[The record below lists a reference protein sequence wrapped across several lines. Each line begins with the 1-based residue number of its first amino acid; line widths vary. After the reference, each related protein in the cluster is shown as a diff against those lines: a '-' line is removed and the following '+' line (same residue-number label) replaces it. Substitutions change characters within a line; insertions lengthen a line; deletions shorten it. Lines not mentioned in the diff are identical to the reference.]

1 MTIVNILS
9 LIGGL
14 GLFLFGMRAMG
25 EGLEKA
31 AGDRMQKIIESLT
44 SNLFKGVLVG
54 TVVTGIIQSS
64 SATTVMVIGFI
75 NAGVMSLRQAVGV
88 IMGANIGTTVTAQ
101 ILRLA
106 GIQSNAWYLAMFKP
120 EYLAPVAVIIGVFML
135 MFAKRKRNRSVGEIL
150 AGLGVL
156 FIGMQTMSDA
166 LAPLETMPEIQ
177 QAFVVMGQNP
187 ILGVLTGT
195 IVTALIQSSSASIG
209 ILQAVAATGIVPFSS
224 AVPII
229 MGQNI
234 GTCVTALLSSIGA
247 TKNAKRAAVIHLS
260 FNIIGTIVF
269 MVVIY
274 AVQLLYGFPN
284 WDAPISMGGIA
295 NFHTIFNILNTL
307 ILLPFSDM
315 LVKLAN
321 FIIKTGGRSGG
332 GKEPANILDDR
343 FLVTPSVAVA
353 QSIKAVIDMITLAY
367 NNYQAC
373 TGMIFNKEKNL
384 TPTLSLISDN
394 ENDIDN
400 MESRLTTYLVKI
412 SEHDLSEEENN
423 TVSGIFHVITDIER
437 IGDHSLNISESMANL
452 YDEGLKFSDSAKA
465 ELKKMT
471 DAVSEVIELC
481 IRAYSEN
488 DLEAA
493 KRVQPIEAV
502 VDILKRDLRQQH
514 INRLTKQ
521 ECDFNTGIAFLDI
534 VNNLERI
541 SDHCSNIAI
550 AVEQSIDEVGFDP
563 HSYTNKM
570 DAVET
575 QEYRDT
581 FAQYKAKYEI

>member
-31 AGDRMQKIIESLT
+31 AGDRLQKIIESLT
-44 SNLFKGVLVG
+44 SNLIKGVLVG

-75 NAGVMSLRQAVGV
+75 NAGVMTLGQAVGV

-106 GIQSNAWYLAMFKP
+106 GIQSNAWYFAMFKP
-120 EYLAPVAVIIGVFML
+120 EYLAPVAIIIGVFML

-150 AGLGVL
+150 AGFGVL

-166 LAPLETMPEIQ
+166 LAPLETMPEIR
-177 QAFVVMGQNP
+177 QAFVAMGENP

-195 IVTALIQSSSASIG
+195 AVTALIQSSSASIG
-209 ILQAVAATGIVPFSS
+209 ILQAVAATGIISFAS
-224 AVPII
+224 ALPII
-229 MGQNI
+229 LGQNI

-260 FNIIGTIVF
+260 FNIIGTLVF
-269 MVVIY
+269 LVGMYGI
-274 AVQLLYGFPN
+274 QIFIGFPFWN
-284 WDAPISMGGIA
+284 DPITMGGIA
-295 NFHTIFNILNTL
+295 DFHTIFNIVNTL
-307 ILLPFSDM
+307 ILLPFTGF
-315 LVKLAN
+315 LVKIAN
-321 FIIKTGGRSGG
+321 FFIKSDGRSSNAG
-332 GKEPANILDDR
+332 PANLLDDR
-343 FLVTPSVAVA
+343 FLVTPPVAVA

-367 NNYQAC
+367 GNYQAC
-373 TGMIFNKEKNL
+373 TGLIFKNEKNL
-384 TPTLSLISDN
+384 TPTLSRISDN
-394 ENDIDN
+394 ENEIDN

-437 IGDHSLNISESMANL
+437 IGDHSLNISESMEHL
-452 YDEGLKFSDSAKA
+452 YEEGLKFSDSAKA

-471 DAVSEVIELC
+471 DAVGEVIELC

-550 AVEQSIDEVGFDP
+550 AIEQNIDEVRFDP

-581 FAQYKAKYEI
+581 FAQYKAKYQI

>member
-1 MTIVNILS
+1 MTFANVLS

-14 GLFLFGMRAMG
+14 GMFLFGMRAMG
-25 EGLEKA
+25 EGLEKT
-31 AGDRMQKIIESLT
+31 AGDRLQKIIESLT
-44 SNLFKGVLVG
+44 SNLIKGVLVG
-54 TVVTGIIQSS
+54 TVVTALIQSS
-64 SATTVMVIGFI
+64 SATTVMVIGFV
-75 NAGVMSLRQAVGV
+75 NAGVMTLGQAVGV
-88 IMGANIGTTVTAQ
+88 IMGANVGTTITAQ

-106 GIQSNAWYLAMFKP
+106 GIQSSAWYLMIFKP
-120 EYLAPVAVIIGVFML
+120 AFLAPVAIIIGVFLL
-135 MFAKRKRNRSVGEIL
+135 MFTKRKRSKSVGEIL
-150 AGLGVL
+150 AGFGVL
-156 FIGMQTMSDA
+156 FMGMEIMGDA
-166 LAPLETMPEIQ
+166 LKPLQDMPEMQ
-177 QAFVVMGQNP
+177 QLFAVMGENP
-187 ILGVLTGT
+187 VLGVLTGAG
-195 IVTALIQSSSASIG
+195 VTALIQSSSASIG
-209 ILQAVAATGIVPFSS
+209 ILQAVAATGIISFAS
-224 AVPII
+224 ALPII
-229 MGQNI
+229 LGQNI
-234 GTCVTALLSSIGA
+234 GTCVTAMLSSIGA
-247 TKNAKRAAVIHLS
+247 TKNAKKAAVIHLAI
-260 FNIIGTIVF
+260 NIIGTLVF
-269 MVVIY
+269 LVGMYGI
-274 AVQLLYGFPN
+274 QHFIGFPF
-284 WDAPISMGGIA
+284 WDNPISMGGVA
-295 NFHTIFNILNTL
+295 NFHTIFNVINIFL
-307 ILLPFSDM
+307 LLPFTGL

-321 FIIKTGGRSGG
+321 FLVRAGGRSG
-332 GKEPANILDDR
+332 GKEPANLLDDR

-367 NNYQAC
+367 GNYQAC
-373 TGMIFNKEKNL
+373 IGMIFKKEKNL
-384 TPTLSLISDN
+384 TPVLSRIADN

-437 IGDHSLNISESMANL
+437 IGDHSLNISESMTHL

-471 DAVSEVIELC
+471 DAVGEVIELC

-514 INRLTKQ
+514 INRLTRQ
-521 ECDFNTGIAFLDI
+521 ECDFDTGIAFLDI

-550 AVEQSIDEVGFDP
+550 AVEQNIDAVGFDP

-581 FAQYKAKYEI
+581 FARYKEKYEI

>member
-31 AGDRMQKIIESLT
+31 AGDRLQKIIESLT

-75 NAGVMSLRQAVGV
+75 NAGVMTLRQAVGV

-106 GIQSNAWYLAMFKP
+106 GIESNTWYLAMFKP
-120 EYLAPVAVIIGVFML
+120 EYLAPVAIIIGVFML
-135 MFAKRKRNRSVGEIL
+135 MFAKRKRNRSIGEIL
-150 AGLGVL
+150 AGFGVL

-166 LAPLETMPEIQ
+166 LKPLETMPEIQ

-195 IVTALIQSSSASIG
+195 VVTALIQSSSASIG

-229 MGQNI
+229 LGQNI
-234 GTCVTALLSSIGA
+234 GTCITAILSSIGA
-247 TKNAKRAAVIHLS
+247 TKNAKRAAVIHLA
-260 FNIIGTIVF
+260 FNIIGTLVF
-269 MVVIY
+269 LVAIY
-274 AVQLLYGFPN
+274 AIQFLFGFPFWN
-284 WDAPISMGGIA
+284 DPISMGGIA
-295 NFHTIFNILNTL
+295 DFHTIFNIINTI
-307 ILLPFSDM
+307 ILLPFSGG
-315 LVKLAN
+315 LVKIAN
-321 FIIKTGGRSGG
+321 FFIKSDGHGSHTGTS
-332 GKEPANILDDR
+332 NLLDDR
-343 FLVTPSVAVA
+343 FLVTPPVAVA

-367 NNYQAC
+367 NNYQSC
-373 TGMIFNKEKNL
+373 TGLIFKKEKNL
-384 TPTLSLISDN
+384 TPVLSQISDN
-394 ENDIDN
+394 ENEIDN

-412 SEHDLSEEENN
+412 SEHDLNEEENN

-437 IGDHSLNISESMANL
+437 IGDHSLNISESMEHL

-471 DAVSEVIELC
+471 DAVAEVIELC

-550 AVEQSIDEVGFDP
+550 AIEQNIDEVGFDP
-563 HSYTNKM
+563 HQYTNHI
-570 DAVET
+570 DEVET
-575 QEYRDT
+575 EEYKKT
-581 FAQYKAKYEI
+581 FEQYKVKYGI